1 MSINEKIKT
10 IDHQIKQNKNQFDFD
25 RQTANISTLSSRNVS
40 KYEFF
45 TGKDVSPEKDLQE
58 KAATMKRFEYSLLG
72 KDLKAQSDTTEKL
85 KNQTVL
91 MSMIK

>member
-10 IDHQIKQNKNQFDFD
+10 IDHQIKQNKTQFDFD

-45 TGKDVSPEKDLQE
+45 TGKDLQE

-85 KNQTVL
+85 KN
-91 MSMIK
+91 

>member
-10 IDHQIKQNKNQFDFD
+10 IDHQIKQNKTQFDFD

-72 KDLKAQSDTTEKL
+72 KDLKAQSDITEKL
-85 KNQTVL
+85 KN
-91 MSMIK
+91 